1 MQKIFD
7 DALQYP
13 LVLAVAILALL
24 LLCWKSEDFRAW
36 VVRGVV
42 FLLIL
47 AALYFVFQKFKYLI
61 PSSQQ
66 PPAMRDDTLRDE
78 DHAGK
83 KYYQDP
89 AERLKDMQ

>member
-7 DALQYP
+7 YALQYP
-13 LVLAVAILALL
+13 LVLAVSILLLL
-24 LLCWKSEDFRAW
+24 LLCWKSEDVRAW

-42 FLLIL
+42 FLMIL

-61 PSSQQ
+61 PSSHQ
-66 PPAMRDDTLRDE
+66 PPAIRDDTLREE

-89 AERLKDMQ
+89 GERLKDIQ